1 MATPENPYA
10 SDMDTDQARVTAIL
24 AILDAEL
31 DPRHQ
36 RLVHELVDLTW
47 LQGDGAAAAVVD
59 QLVEGLAAH
68 LPGMAPAI
76 RALALHIAPNRLA
89 DRCRDGCSHP
99 WPACGQYGRGEE
111 AAS

>member
-1 MATPENPYA
+1 
-10 SDMDTDQARVTAIL
+10 MDNRDAAPLDPDQTRATAIL

-36 RLVHELVDLTW
+36 RLVHELVSLTEYVSMA
-47 LQGDGAAAAVVD
+47 DGTAAVD

-76 RALALHIAPNRLA
+76 RALALHVAPNRLA
-89 DRCRDGCSHP
+89 DRCRDQCSHP
-99 WPACGQYGRGEE
+99 WPACGQYWQGEE
-111 AAS
+111 EEEVAG